1 MSYEIETRCSYCG
14 CFLGQIQTERLTSFA
29 LMMKEQGLPLISH
42 GICQSCK
49 SHVLQDILSYTGENN
64 HENK

>member
-49 SHVLQDILSYTGENN
+49 SHVLQDIMYYQHKEGTEN
-64 HENK
+64 E

>member
-49 SHVLQDILSYTGENN
+49 SHVLQDIMSYKGEAN